1 MKCENSINYNR
12 QKYTLI
18 INPCSGNKD
27 CNLILHK
34 IQNFLGDIDVKIT
47 EKKGDASAFAKN
59 SKADVV
65 IVAGGDGTINEVIN
79 GLMEKKL
86 AKTLKSDFST
96 SVFTGGQVEKSGLKK
111 TDPSPQGENATSL
124 LTGGR
129 FSFYK
134 PMNTKE
140 IKPNNIP
147 RLAIIPIGT
156 SNMVARAF
164 NIPKNIDKAILLIQ
178 QNRRKDLDIGRANN
192 RYFAIAC
199 GVGIDAEMYKNVEPK
214 IKKMFGEVA
223 YPLSLLKAI
232 FNYKPKLLQINVN
245 GNKYF
250 GYYVLVCNIAKFQ
263 NILQILP
270 DSKYDDGFFDVLI
283 LQKKELPDL
292 LRYLFGIA
300 TTQVYKFKDVVCVK
314 ATSLEIT
321 SEEPVIAHADAEIIG
336 KTPIKLKMY
345 EKAIEVIC

>member
-1 MKCENSINYNR
+1 MKCETPINYNH

-34 IQNFLGDIDVKIT
+34 IQSFFKGDIDIKIT
-47 EKKGDASAFAKN
+47 EKKGDAASFAKN

-65 IVAGGDGTINEVIN
+65 IVAGGDGTINEAIN
-79 GLMEKKL
+79 GLMEKKF
-86 AKTLKSDFST
+86 ARTLK
-96 SVFTGGQVEKSGLKK
+96 
-111 TDPSPQGENATSL
+111 
-124 LTGGR
+124 
-129 FSFYK
+129 
-134 PMNTKE
+134 
-140 IKPNNIP
+140 KPNNAIKTKLNRTP
-147 RLAIIPIGT
+147 GLAIIPIGT
-156 SNMVARAF
+156 SNMIARAF
-164 NIPKNIDKAILLIQ
+164 NIPKSIDKAINIIH

-232 FNYKPKLLQINVN
+232 FNYQPKLLSVRLN
-245 GNKYF
+245 GNTYT

-263 NILQILP
+263 NLFQIIP
-270 DSKYDDGFFDVLI
+270 HSKDDDGFFDVLI
-283 LQKKELPDL
+283 LQKKELSDI
-292 LRYLFGIA
+292 LRYLFGFA
-300 TTQVYKFKDVVCVK
+300 TTQVYKFKDVICVK

-321 SEEPVIAHADAEIIG
+321 SDEPVIAHADAEIIG

-345 EKAIEVIC
+345 EKAIEMIC

>member
-1 MKCENSINYNR
+1 M
-12 QKYTLI
+12 KYTLI

-34 IQNFLGDIDVKIT
+34 IQNFFKGDIDVKIT
-47 EKKGDASAFAKN
+47 EKNGDAAVFAKN
-59 SKADVV
+59 SKADVI

-79 GLMEKKL
+79 GLMNKKL
-86 AKTLKSDFST
+86 IQTLKKPKNT
-96 SVFTGGQVEKSGLKK
+96 KK
-111 TDPSPQGENATSL
+111 TTSHNL
-124 LTGGR
+124 
-129 FSFYK
+129 
-134 PMNTKE
+134 
-140 IKPNNIP
+140 P

-164 NIPKNIDKAILLIQ
+164 NLPKSIDKAITVIQ
-178 QNRRKDLDIGRANN
+178 HNRRKDLDIGMANN

-223 YPLSLLKAI
+223 YPLSLLKSI
-232 FNYKPKLLQINVN
+232 FNYKPKLLQVNVN
-245 GNKYF
+245 GNKYS

-263 NILQILP
+263 NLFQIIP
-270 DSKYDDGFFDVLI
+270 DSKDDDGFFDVLI
-283 LQKKELPDL
+283 LQKKELSDL

-314 ATSLEIT
+314 ANSLEIT

-336 KTPIKLKMY
+336 ETPIKVKMY
-345 EKAIEVIC
+345 KKAIEVIC